1 MDGVPKGLASGIV
14 GGTMKGSSDGMQC
27 LERLWK
33 GEKLVAEV
41 FFADLRARR
50 RQDNLGAKV
59 RRLVDRTGIA
69 QVVTEKDLVAVKV
82 HFGERG
88 TDAFVSPVFVRQ
100 VVDAV
105 KAAGGK
111 PFVTDTNTLYS
122 GSRSNAVDHLITAVE
137 HGFDFAVLGCPVI
150 IADGLR
156 SGSVVDLPG
165 AGRYFSRVHGAADLV
180 SADALVMVS
189 HFKGHEMAGFGGA
202 VKNIAMGC
210 APAAG
215 KRDQHA
221 ARPQVNEALCVGCG
235 ECVAVCPVQAVALEA
250 GRAEIHRIPCVGC
263 GECMTV
269 CPQNAIGT
277 TGEGELR
284 EFSERMAEYAAA
296 LAAPKR
302 DKTLYINFVLRVT
315 PDCDCV
321 PWSDAPLVPDQGI
334 LASRDPVA
342 LDQACFD
349 LVQNAPMLPG
359 THLQCACTPGEDK
372 FSALWPGT
380 WGARQL
386 EYAEELGL
394 GSRVYTLIPLE

>member
-1 MDGVPKGLASGIV
+1 M
-14 GGTMKGSSDGMQC
+14 
-27 LERLWK
+27 
-33 GEKLVAEV
+33 AEV
-41 FFADLRARR
+41 YFADLRARR
-50 RQDNLGAKV
+50 RQDSLAAKV
-59 RRLVDRTGIA
+59 RRLVERAGIS
-69 QVVTEKDLVAVKV
+69 QVVAEKDLVAVKV

-88 TDAFVSPVFVRQ
+88 GDAYVSPVFVRQ

-105 KAAGGK
+105 KAQGGK

-122 GSRSNAVDHLITAVE
+122 GSRANSVDHLTTAVE

-165 AGRYFSRVHGAADLV
+165 VGKIFSKVHAAADLV
-180 SADALVMVS
+180 ASDALVVLS

-202 VKNIAMGC
+202 VKNLAMGC

-221 ARPQVNEALCVGCG
+221 LRATVHREKCVGCG
-235 ECVAVCPVQAVALEA
+235 ECVEVCPVHAINLAE
-250 GRAEIHRIPCVGC
+250 GRALIDRGVCIGC

-269 CPQNAIGT
+269 CPQRAIDT
-277 TGEGELR
+277 SNPEDLR
-284 EFSERMAEYAAA
+284 DFAERLAEYATA
-296 LAAPKR
+296 LAAPR
-302 DKTLYINFVLRVT
+302 REKTLFVNFVLRVT

-321 PWSDAPLVPDQGI
+321 PWSDAALVPDQGI

-349 LVQNAPMLPG
+349 LVRQAPALPG
-359 THLQCACTPGEDK
+359 TLLECACPPGEDK
-372 FSALWPGT
+372 FSALWPQTCGL
-380 WGARQL
+380 RQL

-394 GSRVYTLIPLE
+394 GSRAYALIPLD